1 MNESGFGTFVT
12 DRALLVLQ
20 WSEWLAQASGIPA
33 QQAEGTPLAELLPDL
48 AVRGLL
54 DRFNDVIA
62 NGTVAVLSPK
72 LHRFLV
78 PCAPPSGAERYSQM
92 QQRVT
97 ILPLREEEEIH
108 GTLVTIEDV
117 TLRLEREDQLSRE
130 LASGDKFTR
139 LHAAQELAAEM
150 ENGETHP
157 ALFAAL
163 DDESWQVRWV
173 ATDSVKISKDN
184 IDTLNLVMDALRT
197 RHHDPGILNS
207 IIKVLARSQINVVR
221 PLVNLL
227 RTSQDNDLRIYVA
240 LILGELRNPQSVPA
254 LLGLLSD
261 PDPNVVYHAIESLGK
276 LRSPEATIPLSRF
289 LVAGD
294 FFLGFAALEAL
305 GRIGDG
311 RAVAAIA
318 TLLNDEMMGTGAVE
332 ALGLVGH
339 PDGILPLVEKLN
351 AQPEWSEPI
360 VGALV
365 RIHTKAID
373 VFGSGA
379 VVRKLAQPL
388 LTPATQRHLLAALPT
403 ATGDYL
409 RNLVVVLGWLEGR
422 GVEEALVSL
431 IQMPDLRKEV
441 IEALVRQG
449 SQVTAM
455 LTRIIETGNEESRKA
470 TVQAL
475 GRIGDRNAVAVL
487 LQHLGQDDELTITI
501 AGALAQIGDTSAFE
515 ALLQNLRT
523 PSRPVRQ
530 ALIGAINSLGH
541 PDMAERIA
549 EAIADPDAYLRESA
563 VRIACYFAFPNCFAL
578 VLASCTDDNEDV
590 SEAALE
596 GIVYFEDE
604 PEQIL
609 AALGAGMQ
617 HKSSKLRSAA
627 ARGLAYVP
635 SRRAWPRLVAALDDP
650 SMWVRYYA
658 VRSLGQ
664 LRTPEASE
672 ILIERLRSDEA
683 PPVRI
688 AMLDALGQIGGVH
701 SIAALGIFVHS
712 EDDDLARAALTA
724 LGNLSHPHALPPI
737 LNVLNSPHPERRLIA
752 IESLGRWNDEQVV
765 PNLARMLHPTVPTE
779 ERLAAVRSL
788 STLSGPD
795 AVTVLV
801 DATADGE
808 LREEA
813 IAALS
818 RIDLDLLDVLDM
830 GLDHP
835 NGAVQRAVAESLAR
849 RRHPLATKTLANRL
863 ATGNDS
869 LQNAVAAALERSS
882 LALLADNRVGLL
894 WQG

>member
-1 MNESGFGTFVT
+1 MSESAFGTFVT
-12 DRALLVLQ
+12 DRALRVLQ
-20 WSEWLAQASGIPA
+20 WSEWLARASGIPA
-33 QQAEGTPLAELLPDL
+33 RQAEGALLSHLFPELAD
-48 AVRGLL
+48 RGLL
-54 DRFNDVIA
+54 DRFHDVVA
-62 NGTVAVLSPK
+62 NGTVVMLSPK
-72 LHRFLV
+72 LHRYLI
-78 PCAPPSGAERYSQM
+78 PCTPPSDAENYSQM

-97 ILPLREEEEIH
+97 ILPLREEEQIH

-117 TLRLEREDQLSRE
+117 TLRLEREARLSQQL
-130 LASGDKFTR
+130 ANGDKFTR
-139 LHAAQELAAEM
+139 LQAAQELAADAVE
-150 ENGETHP
+150 GETHP
-157 ALFAAL
+157 ALFAAM

-173 ATDSVKISKDN
+173 ATDSVKIGKDN
-184 IDTLNLVMDALRT
+184 IDTLHLVMDALRT

-227 RTSQDNDLRIYVA
+227 RTSQDNDLRIYIA
-240 LILGELRNPQSVPA
+240 LILGELRNPQSVPP
-254 LLGLLSD
+254 LLELLSD
-261 PDPNVVYHAIESLGK
+261 PDQNVIYHAIESLGK
-276 LRSPEATIPLSRF
+276 LRSPDATIPLTRF

-318 TLLNDEMMGTGAVE
+318 TLLKDEMMGTAAIE
-332 ALGLVGH
+332 ALGLMGH
-339 PDGILPLVEKLN
+339 PDAVLPLVEKLN
-351 AQPEWSEPI
+351 EQPDWGEPI
-360 VGALV
+360 VSALA
-365 RIHTKAID
+365 RIHAKAVD
-373 VFGSGA
+373 LFGNGA

-388 LTPATQRHLLAALPT
+388 ITPATQTALIRALPG

-409 RNLVVVLGWLEGR
+409 RNLVVVLGWLEGQ
-422 GVEEALVSL
+422 GIEEALVSL
-431 IQMPDLRKEV
+431 IQMPDLRLEV
-441 IEALVRQG
+441 VEALVRQG
-449 SQVTAM
+449 SHVTAM

-475 GRIGDRNAVAVL
+475 GRIGDRNAVAILVK
-487 LQHLGQDDELTITI
+487 HLGRDDELTIVI
-501 AGALAQIGDTSAFE
+501 AAALAQIGDTSAFE
-515 ALLQNLRT
+515 ILLQHLRT

-541 PDMAERIA
+541 PDMPHRIA

-563 VRIACYFAFPNCFAL
+563 VRIACYFAFPNCFPA
-578 VLASCTDDNEDV
+578 VLACCTDEEDDV

-596 GIVYFEDE
+596 GIVYFDDE

-609 AALGAGMQ
+609 AALSAGFQ
-617 HKSSKLRSAA
+617 RKSSKLRSAA
-627 ARGLAYVP
+627 ARGLAYLP
-635 SRRAWPRLVAALDDP
+635 SRKAWPLLVAALDD
-650 SMWVRYYA
+650 SSLWVRYYT

-664 LRTPEASE
+664 LRTPEAAE
-672 ILIERLRSDEA
+672 ILIERLQTDEA

-701 SIAALGIFVHS
+701 SIAALATFVHS
-712 EDDDLARAALTA
+712 EDDDLARSALIA

-737 LNVLNSPHPERRLIA
+737 LHVLNSPHPERRLIA

-765 PNLARMLHPTVPTE
+765 PNLARMLHPTVPPK
-779 ERLAAVRSL
+779 ERLATVRSL
-788 STLSGPD
+788 STLGGPE
-795 AVTVLV
+795 AVMVLV

-818 RIDLDLLDVLDM
+818 RIDLDLLDVLDN

-863 ATGNDS
+863 ATGNGE
-869 LQNAVAAALERSS
+869 LQNVVTAALERSS
-882 LALLADNRVGLL
+882 LALLADNRTGLL